1 MQSKNRAIE
10 IMAAHHQEFVKMAKA
25 IAGNNF
31 TVRNYAEDYVQD
43 AYIRLLRYE
52 DLYDKVI
59 SESGKFSKGYMFFTL
74 RSIIIND
81 MKRVRTPKF
90 SFIGDEY
97 DMEEKFMLEDKG
109 VDKDV
114 LLSSAIEDL
123 MNHVIQTE
131 VHWFDAKLFN
141 TYIQEGISFRELA
154 QRTGLGIQTIYLSIK
169 KVKLAIAE
177 HLFEDYQD
185 FKNRELNLIS

>member
-1 MQSKNRAIE
+1 MRSKNEALE
-10 IMAAHHQEFVKMAKA
+10 IMVKHHSEYIKMAKA

-31 TVRNYAEDYVQD
+31 KVRNYAEDYVQD
-43 AYIRLLRYE
+43 AYLRLTRFE

-81 MKRVRTPKF
+81 MKRVRTPKYN
-90 SFIGDEY
+90 FIGDEY
-97 DMEEKFMLEDKG
+97 DMEEKYMLEDTG

-114 LLSSAIEDL
+114 LLDSAIEDL
-123 MNHVIQTE
+123 MAKVIAE
-131 VHWFDAKLFN
+131 KVHWFDAQLFN
-141 TYIQEGISFRELA
+141 TYLQEGISFRELA
-154 QRTGLGIQTIYLSIK
+154 ARTGLGIQTIYLSIK

-185 FKNRELNLIS
+185 YKNRELNLL

>member
-1 MQSKNRAIE
+1 MQSKNKAIE
-10 IMAAHHQEFVKMAKA
+10 IMARHHNEFIKMAKA

-31 TVRNYAEDYVQD
+31 KVRNYAEDYVQD
-43 AYIRLLRYE
+43 AYIRLARFD

-59 SESGKFSKGYMFFTL
+59 SDKGKFSKGYMFFTL

-81 MKRVRTPKF
+81 IKRVRTPKF

-114 LLSSAIEDL
+114 LLNSAIEDL
-123 MNHVIQTE
+123 MHEVVKTK
-131 VHWFDAKLFN
+131 VHWFDAQLFT

-154 QRTGLGIQTIYLSIK
+154 ARTGLGIQTIYLSIK
-169 KVKLAIAE
+169 RVKLAIAE
-177 HLFEDYQD
+177 HLHEDYQD

>member
-1 MQSKNRAIE
+1 MQNKDKAIE
-10 IMAAHHQEFVKMAKA
+10 IMARHHEEFIKMAKA

-31 TVRNYAEDYVQD
+31 KVRNYAEDYVQD
-43 AYIRLLRYE
+43 AYIRLLRFE
-52 DLYDKVI
+52 DLYSKVI
-59 SESGKFSKGYMFFTL
+59 NENGKFSKGYMFFTL

-90 SFIGDEY
+90 NFIGDEY
-97 DMEEKFMLEDKG
+97 DMEEKYMLEDTG

-114 LLSSAIEDL
+114 LLDSAIEDL
-123 MNHVIQTE
+123 MHQVIRTK
-131 VHWFDAKLFN
+131 VHWFDAHLFN

-154 QRTGLGIQTIYLSIK
+154 QRSGLGIQTIYLSIK

-185 FKNRELNLIS
+185 YKNKELHLIS